1 VRAAQKEISINQNLK
16 PGQAKVDK
24 NYKKLFQFL
33 KSGIKA
39 GLDQQNPSD

>member
-1 VRAAQKEISINQNLK
+1 MQLVRAAQKEIHINQDLK

-33 KSGIKA
+33 KAGIQSG
-39 GLDQQNPSD
+39 LEQ